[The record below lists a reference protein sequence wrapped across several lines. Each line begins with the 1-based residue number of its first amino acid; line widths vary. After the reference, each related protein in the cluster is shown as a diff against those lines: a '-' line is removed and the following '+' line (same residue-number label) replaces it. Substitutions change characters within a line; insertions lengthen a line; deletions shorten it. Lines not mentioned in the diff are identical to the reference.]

1 MSFGRQQPSYTF
13 PSVDH
18 ATLSERAQD
27 YCNGKIEQL
36 WSPSLSLLVENSE
49 EHPGGGTLESAM
61 PLSLPSSTFLAILPS
76 LRTSRLCNY
85 SSADHGYFPEV
96 TPHSR

>member
-49 EHPGGGTLESAM
+49 EHPGGGTLESAT
-61 PLSLPSSTFLAILPS
+61 PLSLPSYPRYVQAGSVIIPLLTMGIS
-76 LRTSRLCNY
+76 QK
-85 SSADHGYFPEV
+85 
-96 TPHSR
+96 